1 MKREGGDTVIKKR
14 YLMILSVA
22 IVSVLLGSLF
32 YNNQVLGTGKPTTD
46 VNVVNFPLDEEGNL
60 KVTQMNGEPQGP
72 SWKVISVVEDY
83 NLTWTPELSSGW
95 VYSEEFDLGTVE
107 IGGYSRMKVYVR
119 ITDYTILYQGSPNSA
134 VVDYFVYS
142 VYDYGEVLSNK
153 FGDGWNWQ
161 DTTPRSRFKEHPH
174 LGMAETLTPRIR
186 IAVQGGSSTPN
197 GPVLPRISCLVSIGI
212 YLRNE

>member
-1 MKREGGDTVIKKR
+1 
-14 YLMILSVA
+14 MILSVA

-72 SWKVISVVEDY
+72 SWKAISVVEDY
-83 NLTWTPELSSGW
+83 NLTWIPSDGTVW
-95 VYSEEFDLGTVE
+95 SEHVDLGTVDVR
-107 IGGYSRMKVYVR
+107 GYSRMKLYMR
-119 ITDYTILYQGSPNSA
+119 ITNYTILYQGEPNFA
-134 VVDYFVYS
+134 QVYCEAHS
-142 VYDYGEVLSNK
+142 VYDYGEDFACSLVM
-153 FGDGWNWQ
+153 GWDWQ
-161 DTTPRSRFKEHPH
+161 DTTPRSLFEDCPYRDMRVTWEP
-174 LGMAETLTPRIR
+174 TIR
-186 IAVQGGSSTPN
+186 IDIYGRSVTPN